1 MNISDITAEGFV
13 NTDRL
18 ENTLVHIINEKKDS
32 EKSPLSYI
40 DTRLF
45 VKKFMDNYEKHFMKS
60 INDCYLDTYKSIFSD
75 IAAGLE
81 ENKDKVYDTDATDG
95 ASAKPATAS
104 KIISPEEIIDFFKPE
119 VRKDLNIRGPEGDEI
134 YCDSSNGNIVC

>member
-32 EKSPLSYI
+32 EKGPLSYI

-60 INDCYLDTYKSIFSD
+60 INDCYLDTYNDIFSD
-75 IAAGLE
+75 IAIGLDE
-81 ENKDKVYDTDATDG
+81 DKVHNIEPKLYAEG
-95 ASAKPATAS
+95 RS
-104 KIISPEEIIDFFKPE
+104 K
-119 VRKDLNIRGPEGDEI
+119 
-134 YCDSSNGNIVC
+134 

>member
-32 EKSPLSYI
+32 EKGPLSYI

-60 INDCYLDTYKSIFSD
+60 INDCYLNTYEDIFSD
-75 IAAGLE
+75 IATRLDE
-81 ENKDKVYDTDATDG
+81 DKAHKTMDAYKSG
-95 ASAKPATAS
+95 VIPGEI
-104 KIISPEEIIDFFKPE
+104 KIHHTYK
-119 VRKDLNIRGPEGDEI
+119 
-134 YCDSSNGNIVC
+134 NGGIMYLKEDQK

>member
-81 ENKDKVYDTDATDG
+81 ENKDKVYDIEPKLYDDKG
-95 ASAKPATAS
+95 NL
-104 KIISPEEIIDFFKPE
+104 I
-119 VRKDLNIRGPEGDEI
+119 IRGPEGDEI

>member
-18 ENTLVHIINEKKDS
+18 ENTLMHMINEKKDS
-32 EKSPLSYI
+32 EKGPLSYI
-40 DTRLF
+40 DTNLF
-45 VKKFMDNYEKHFMKS
+45 VKKFMDSYEKHFMKS

-81 ENKDKVYDTDATDG
+81 ENKDDVKSKVTPEGNLIIRGTDG
-95 ASAKPATAS
+95 
-104 KIISPEEIIDFFKPE
+104 DE
-119 VRKDLNIRGPEGDEI
+119 V
-134 YCDSSNGNIVC
+134 YCGSSDGNIIC